1 MNFPLRPDPFLAE
14 RALFAQSAEALTEE
28 FPDVFDGA
36 LCHGTVFLLMIATLT
51 TFPWFR
57 NRSRHL
63 DAVDTV

>member
-1 MNFPLRPDPFLAE
+1 
-14 RALFAQSAEALTEE
+14 LTEE